1 MTSVTDSAMAVRGLR
16 ELRERR
22 MRTDVFRAALP
33 VIGGVALAAVIG
45 AAGPAGAQADPPGD
59 NGTVKIDGVEFDALP
74 DNQPHVGCEFQVDF
88 YGFDKGE
95 DLFADV
101 TFEAIEPT
109 GQVEPLLTDTVFIGE
124 DDDSGGGSEAGL
136 DASETYDLT
145 DALQGIEP
153 HPEQGWHVKLT
164 VNADGSIGADTK
176 FKVFWVSGCE
186 APPTTSTSSST
197 TSSTTS
203 SSTTSTT
210 EHDGSTTTVDRHETT
225 TTVSPG
231 GGGTEPQP
239 GQPAMNPTSS
249 SGGLPITGS
258 NSLGLLALALG
269 LLGVGAGVVLT
280 TRRLRTTD
288 EG

>member
-1 MTSVTDSAMAVRGLR
+1 
-16 ELRERR
+16 

-33 VIGGVALAAVIG
+33 VMGGVALAAVIG

-59 NGTVKIDGVEFDALP
+59 NGTVKIDGVEFDDHP
-74 DNQPHVGCEFQVDF
+74 DNEPHVGCVFQVDF
-88 YGFDKGE
+88 YGFDEG

-109 GQVEPLLTDTVFIGE
+109 GQVEPLLQDEDIPIGE
-124 DDDSGGGSEAGL
+124 DDNSGGGSEAGL

-164 VNADGSIGADTK
+164 VHADGSIGADTK

-186 APPTTSTSSST
+186 VPPTTSTSTST

-210 EHDGSTTTVDRHETT
+210 EPDGSTTTTVDRHETT

-231 GGGTEPQP
+231 GGGPSGPQP
-239 GQPAMNPTSS
+239 GQPATEPASS

-258 NSLGLLALALG
+258 NSLGLVALALG
-269 LLGVGAGVVLT
+269 LVGIGAGVVMT
-280 TRRLRTTD
+280 TRRLRTSD